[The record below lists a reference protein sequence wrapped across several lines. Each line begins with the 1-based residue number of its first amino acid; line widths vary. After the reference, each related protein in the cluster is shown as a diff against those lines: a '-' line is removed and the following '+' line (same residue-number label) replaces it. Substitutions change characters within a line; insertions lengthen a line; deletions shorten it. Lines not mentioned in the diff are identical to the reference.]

1 MKVAVVGLGAVGS
14 AACRFLAEAGHTV
27 VGFERFTIGHG
38 MGSSH
43 GESRIIRYAYP
54 EVHYT
59 QLMGQAYPLW
69 DALEQ
74 AAGEELFVRC
84 GGLFFAP
91 KNHPELTQMQQ
102 ALAVNGVAHELLSAA
117 EVAERYPALVLAE
130 DEQALWQSD
139 AGFLRAG
146 AVVRAQ
152 ARLAQAAGAELRE
165 NTVIESLDELAAFDH
180 VIVCAGAWTNTLFPE
195 SPLPLT
201 VTRQQVTYLSGE
213 LADYPVWI
221 DAESYWYGFPS
232 DGRIAGVKLARH
244 IPQVPFAPDQPDRP
258 TLTSDDDAARAYAAT
273 RFPSLG
279 PEVTYHA
286 SCLYT
291 NTPDESFVFDHPRPK
306 TTRVSACSGHGF
318 KFSILMGRLAADS
331 ATK

>member
-1 MKVAVVGLGAVGS
+1 
-14 AACRFLAEAGHTV
+14 
-27 VGFERFTIGHG
+27 

-54 EVHYT
+54 EAHYT
-59 QLMGQAYPLW
+59 KLMGEAYPLW
-69 DALEQ
+69 DALEE

-84 GGLFFAP
+84 GGLFFGP
-91 KNHPELTQMQQ
+91 KDHPELTSMQQ
-102 ALAVNGVAHELLSAA
+102 ALAVNGVSHQLLSPA
-117 EVAERYPALVLAE
+117 EVAERYPALVLA
-130 DEQALWQSD
+130 DSEQAIWQSD
-139 AGFLRAG
+139 AGLLRAG
-146 AVVRAQ
+146 AIVRAQ

-165 NTVIESLDELAAFDH
+165 NTAVESLDELAAFDH

-195 SPLPLT
+195 APLPVT
-201 VTRQQVTYLSGE
+201 VTRQQVTYLAGE
-213 LADYPVWI
+213 LPDYPVWI
-221 DAESYWYGFPS
+221 DAQSYWYGFPS

-244 IPQVPFAPDQPDRP
+244 IPQVPFDPNQPDRP
-258 TLTSDDDAARAYAAT
+258 TVTSDDDAALAYAAT

-279 PEVTYHA
+279 PDVTHHA

-318 KFSILMGRLAADS
+318 KFSILMGRLAAD
-331 ATK
+331 AALK

>member
-1 MKVAVVGLGAVGS
+1 MKVAVVGIGAVGS

-27 VGFERFTIGHG
+27 VGFERFEIGHG
-38 MGSSH
+38 FGSSH

-54 EVHYT
+54 EAHYT
-59 QLMGQAYPLW
+59 KLMGQAYPLW
-69 DALEQ
+69 EALEQ

-84 GGLFFAP
+84 GGLFFGP
-91 KNHPELTQMQQ
+91 KDHPELASMQQ
-102 ALAVNGVAHELLSAA
+102 ALEINGVVHQLLSAE
-117 EVAERYPALVLAE
+117 EVTERYPALVLHPNEA
-130 DEQALWQSD
+130 ALWQSD

-152 ARLAQAAGAELRE
+152 ARLAQKAGAELRE
-165 NTVIESLDELAAFDH
+165 NTVVESLDALESFDH
-180 VIVCAGAWTNTLFPE
+180 VIVCAGAWANTLFPE
-195 SPLPLT
+195 QPLPLT
-201 VTRQQVTYLSGE
+201 VTRQQVTYLAGE
-213 LADYPVWI
+213 LPGYPVWI

-244 IPQVPFAPDQPDRP
+244 IPQVPFDQERLDRP
-258 TLTSDDDAARAYAAT
+258 TQKSDDDAALAYAAT

-279 PEVTYHA
+279 QDVTHHA

-306 TTRVSACSGHGF
+306 VTRVSACSGHGF
-318 KFSILMGRLAADS
+318 KFSILMGRLAADA

>member
-1 MKVAVVGLGAVGS
+1 MRVAVVGIGAVGS

-38 MGSSH
+38 LGSSH

-54 EVHYT
+54 EAHYT
-59 QLMGQAYPLW
+59 KLMGQAYPLW

-84 GGLFFAP
+84 GGLTFGP
-91 KNHPELTQMQQ
+91 KEHPELASTRR
-102 ALAVNGVAHELLSAA
+102 ALEVNRVPHQLLRPEEIS
-117 EVAERYPALVLAE
+117 ERFPAIQLFA
-130 DEQALWQSD
+130 DEIAIWQSD

-146 AVVRAQ
+146 AIVRAQ
-152 ARLAQAAGAELRE
+152 ARLAEKSGAEMRE
-165 NTVIESLDELAAFDH
+165 NTVIESLTELSGFDH
-180 VIVCAGAWTNTLFPE
+180 VIVCAGAWANTLFPE

-213 LADYPVWI
+213 LVGYPVWI
-221 DAESYWYGFPS
+221 DMATYWYGFPS
-232 DGRIAGVKLARH
+232 DGRIPGVKLARH
-244 IPQVPFAPDQPDRP
+244 VPAEVFAPDHPDRP
-258 TLTSDDDAARAYAAT
+258 TLESDDDAALAYAVT
-273 RFPSLG
+273 RLPSLG
-279 PEVTYHA
+279 PEIMHHA

-306 TTRVSACSGHGF
+306 ITRISACSGHGF
-318 KFSILMGRLAADS
+318 KFSILMGKLAAEA